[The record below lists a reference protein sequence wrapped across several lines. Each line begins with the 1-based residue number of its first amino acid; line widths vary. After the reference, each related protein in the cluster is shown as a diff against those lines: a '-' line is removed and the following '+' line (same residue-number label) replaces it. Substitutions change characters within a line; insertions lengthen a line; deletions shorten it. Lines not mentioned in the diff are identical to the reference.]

1 MTRIAQFTVSS
12 DILKKA
18 RGASPAERL
27 VHRLHSVA
35 LVASGL
41 SASEAARVYGD
52 SPRAVA
58 YWVTRYTKLGLKGL
72 EEESRPGRP
81 SRLNPREMNQLER
94 FVRQSRARSQVVN
107 ANVLTKYIKTTFGV
121 TLTVRQCLRILKRL
135 GSSSM

>member
-1 MTRIAQFTVSS
+1 MTRPAQFKVSS
-12 DILKKA
+12 DLLKKL

-41 SASEAARVYGD
+41 SASEAARIYGD

-58 YWVTRYTKLGLKGL
+58 YWVTRYIKLGLKGL

-81 SRLNPREMNQLER
+81 SRLNLGELKQLER

-107 ANVLTKYIKTTFGV
+107 ANGLTKYIKTTFGV
-121 TLTVRQCLRILKRL
+121 TLTVRQCLRILKRFDE
-135 GSSSM
+135 SSM